1 MKKRHLLML
10 KRWCVNSNPKS
21 KSKRIFLAQDIEFIW
36 FLSDCVMNVLSGVVP
51 INKKELQQFEPQL
64 RQLSEKYF
72 SALERSKLFQTT
84 RGHSLIQLIA
94 RPYRKMP
101 TEEFVL
107 IRRNMCTTE
116 QPQVSQ
122 ILNNPLTKNKSKQL
136 SLLQRTSKQEPPE
149 AVIQQNTEQQTDDVM
164 VSDEEQ
170 KQQSIPDDNKRK
182 EFDEISQSVI
192 DDRFSRKRQIWKS
205 KKNFE
210 ENQRIT
216 QHFTGR

>member
-1 MKKRHLLML
+1 MTWILKQVKAYDFLLNSLVPNHQYSIFLRRKLLLHQLRMKKRHLLML

-94 RPYRKMP
+94 RPCLEYLQKNANWGICAHSSQHVYNWTTSSFANIKQSTNKKQVETTIASTENFKTRATRSGHTAEHRATDRWRHGFRWRRKATKYP
-101 TEEFVL
+101 
-107 IRRNMCTTE
+107 RR
-116 QPQVSQ
+116 Q
-122 ILNNPLTKNKSKQL
+122 
-136 SLLQRTSKQEPPE
+136 
-149 AVIQQNTEQQTDDVM
+149 
-164 VSDEEQ
+164 
-170 KQQSIPDDNKRK
+170 
-182 EFDEISQSVI
+182 
-192 DDRFSRKRQIWKS
+192 
-205 KKNFE
+205 
-210 ENQRIT
+210 
-216 QHFTGR
+216 

>member
-94 RPYRKMP
+94 RPCLEY
-101 TEEFVL
+101 L
-107 IRRNMCTTE
+107 
-116 QPQVSQ
+116 Q
-122 ILNNPLTKNKSKQL
+122 KNAK
-136 SLLQRTSKQEPPE
+136 
-149 AVIQQNTEQQTDDVM
+149 
-164 VSDEEQ
+164 
-170 KQQSIPDDNKRK
+170 
-182 EFDEISQSVI
+182 
-192 DDRFSRKRQIWKS
+192 
-205 KKNFE
+205 
-210 ENQRIT
+210 
-216 QHFTGR
+216 